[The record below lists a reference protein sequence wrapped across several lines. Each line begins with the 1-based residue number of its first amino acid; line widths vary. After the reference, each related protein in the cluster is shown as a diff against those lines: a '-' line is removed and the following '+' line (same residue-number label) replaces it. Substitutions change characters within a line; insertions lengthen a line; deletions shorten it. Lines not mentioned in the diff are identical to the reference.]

1 MIKYMILYGM
11 NERDRLHWLSSSW
24 CHIPVRLLDYIEEHA
39 EPESHAQINNS
50 RTDLFLFTTTTRS
63 PKKQRTRMQWLVLYC
78 WASPA
83 SVELICSAGEPFQR
97 VSGHTHRFV
106 PPLAIPRTDK
116 PHTLLQFTR
125 SSSHRPSVNMG
136 IACSALHKTIVSR
149 VWVCGNAYDK
159 IYA

>member
-1 MIKYMILYGM
+1 MGCIDYHRHDVTYLSDYTIIL
-11 NERDRLHWLSSSW
+11 
-24 CHIPVRLLDYIEEHA
+24 
-39 EPESHAQINNS
+39 
-50 RTDLFLFTTTTRS
+50 RS
-63 PKKQRTRMQWLVLYC
+63 TQSLNPRKEKKRKKKRTRMHWLVLYC

-106 PPLAIPRTDK
+106 PPLAIPLTDK

-136 IACSALHKTIVSR
+136 IACSALHNIVSSI
-149 VWVCGNAYDK
+149 VYGNAYDK
-159 IYA
+159 IDNMFNQKATETIRVILAVA